1 MSPISILICSEV
13 LEGLKTLSD
22 NSIDVIITSP
32 PYNIGYGEGK
42 MGSDLTGHLYGEE
55 NYDFMDENEYQ
66 TWLVQVLNEL
76 YRVLK
81 PTGSLFFN
89 HKDRTKITVKNKDGK
104 LVKKTHLFVS
114 PCHIINKTKWNI
126 KQRLIWNRKASH
138 QQNINM
144 FTPIHEDIYWLVK
157 SPKKVVKNKITLPT
171 ILDFKRESRK
181 NHPAPFPLEL
191 PKSLIQCV
199 AQPKAVILD
208 PFAGSG
214 TTLVAANDLG
224 YCSIGIDNVKRYIQM
239 CEQRVK
245 EQGGNVVVHG
255 V

>member
-1 MSPISILICSEV
+1 MACQKSE
-13 LEGLKTLSD
+13 
-22 NSIDVIITSP
+22 
-32 PYNIGYGEGK
+32 
-42 MGSDLTGHLYGEE
+42 
-55 NYDFMDENEYQ
+55 
-66 TWLVQVLNEL
+66 
-76 YRVLK
+76 
-81 PTGSLFFN
+81 
-89 HKDRTKITVKNKDGK
+89 
-104 LVKKTHLFVS
+104 
-114 PCHIINKTKWNI
+114 
-126 KQRLIWNRKASH
+126 
-138 QQNINM
+138 
-144 FTPIHEDIYWLVK
+144 
-157 SPKKVVKNKITLPT
+157 KVVKNKITLPT